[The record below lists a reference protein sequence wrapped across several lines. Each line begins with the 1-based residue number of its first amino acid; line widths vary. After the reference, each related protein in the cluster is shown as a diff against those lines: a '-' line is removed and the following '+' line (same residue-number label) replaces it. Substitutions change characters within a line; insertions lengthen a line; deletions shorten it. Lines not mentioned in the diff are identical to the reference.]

1 VFRPGANLRWGNR
14 RPLASNA
21 EQPSRSTPGCMTVT
35 HCVVPETDPIER
47 FDQVGNF
54 A

>member
-1 VFRPGANLRWGNR
+1 
-14 RPLASNA
+14 
-21 EQPSRSTPGCMTVT
+21 MTVT